1 MAGRHGDKKQKLM
14 ITATELETVYLD
26 CHVRLVRI
34 AFCLLGDHDEARDT
48 VQDVFL
54 SIIEKPVAAD
64 KAEAYLAT
72 AVRNRALDRLRSLS
86 RRQRVERMLPLDDDV
101 LLSVADCEDD
111 MSDTVAEVNRIVA
124 TGLSPSVRSVV
135 REVFYRRNSYR
146 DAAAHLGIS
155 VATVNKHVVSA
166 LRILRNRFN
175 VKS

>member
-1 MAGRHGDKKQKLM
+1 M

-26 CHVRLVRI
+26 CRVRLVRI
-34 AFCLLGDHDEARDT
+34 AFCLLGDHDDARDM

-101 LLSVADCEDD
+101 LLSMADYDDDD

-124 TGLSPSVRSVV
+124 TGLSPSVRNVV

-146 DAAAHLGIS
+146 EAAEHLGIS